1 MMPFTFVFTDK
12 QLSIIEEALDW
23 MIVRGAGAPFSVY
36 DIAELQGQIEKRL
49 EW

>member
-1 MMPFTFVFTDK
+1 MPFTFVFTDK

-23 MIVRGAGAPFSVY
+23 MIVRGANGPFSLY
-36 DIAELQGQIEKRL
+36 DVAELQGQIEKRL